1 MFDLKVCKQCA
12 GLSVLKLA
20 PSIGSIPRQLLLNI
34 NKMTNNWII
43 DSLVLILF
51 ITKSILPVL
60 GLLLL
65 LSALDDLFVDVAY
78 AVRRVWRRYFIYR
91 RHTRLNARTISTL
104 QLVNTAIMIPAWQE
118 ANVIGQ
124 MLKSTTTLWPD
135 PEIHFFIGV
144 YKNDPET
151 VAIVQHWAQRDR
163 RIRMCFVPYPGP
175 TTKAD
180 CLNTIWQEI
189 LYQEK
194 FHQLSYQ
201 AFVLHDCEDLV
212 SAREPYVIS
221 HLIHKL
227 DVLQFPVRPMQL
239 PGSVWISGHYL
250 DEFAESHGKDLIVR
264 EWLGAALPS
273 AGVGCAFSR
282 RALEYSAHTR
292 YNRPFAAHSLTEDYE
307 LAIRLGQA
315 GFQQAFIS
323 IPAAPNQ
330 AALAT
335 SEYFPGTFRA
345 AVKQKSRW
353 LLGITLQGWDQLQ
366 WSGSFADRYMF
377 LRDRKALITA
387 FLNAL
392 ALLILLILIGIALWQ
407 RLDSHAAHF
416 APLVIADSP
425 LEKLYLIN
433 GYFCCHRILIRS
445 AFVTRYY
452 GLGQGLLSIPRTI
465 VANAINL
472 SAALRALWLYSKG
485 RATAMPVAWEK
496 TTHVFPQKISP

>member
-1 MFDLKVCKQCA
+1 MPAD
-12 GLSVLKLA
+12 
-20 PSIGSIPRQLLLNI
+20 
-34 NKMTNNWII
+34 WII
-43 DSLVLILF
+43 NILVLILF
-51 ITKSILPVL
+51 IIKSILPVL

-78 AVRRVWRRYFIYR
+78 AVRRMWRRYFIYR
-91 RHTRLNARTISTL
+91 RHMRLNARTISTL

-118 ANVIGQ
+118 AAVIGQ

-135 PEIHFFIGV
+135 PEIHFFVGV

-151 VAIVQHWAQRDR
+151 VAIVQRWAQRDW
-163 RIRMCFVPYPGP
+163 RIHLCFVPHPGP

-180 CLNTIWQEI
+180 CLNAIWQEI
-189 LYQEK
+189 LNQEK
-194 FHQLSYQ
+194 STKISYQ

-212 SAREPYVIS
+212 SAREPYVVS
-221 HLIHKL
+221 HLIKRI
-227 DVLQFPVRPMQL
+227 DVLQFPVRPIQL

-315 GFQQAFIS
+315 GFKQAFIS

-330 AALAT
+330 AALTTA
-335 SEYFPGTFRA
+335 EYFPGTFTA

-366 WSGSFADRYMF
+366 WRGSLSDRYMF

-392 ALLILLILIGIALWQ
+392 ALLILFIVSGIALWQ
-407 RLDSHAAHF
+407 KLDSHAVQF
-416 APLVIADSP
+416 APLVKAGSP
-425 LEKLYLIN
+425 LEKLYWVN

-445 AFVTRYY
+445 AFVARYY

-472 SAALRALWLYSKG
+472 FAAVRALWLYCKG
-485 RATAMPVAWEK
+485 RTTATPVAWDK
-496 TTHVFPQKISP
+496 TTHIFPQKIAR